1 MLTRCLI
8 IFASLFC
15 LIHIKTAAAQTETPK
30 QNEQTILVIGD
41 SLAAEYG
48 IERGSGWV
56 EHLNRKLDEIS
67 AGYRVRNASISGD
80 TTSGGLTRL
89 PDALEKHQP
98 SIVIIEL
105 GSNDALRGLSLD
117 MTRENLTQMIT
128 LVKQANAQVLLIGMR
143 IPPNYGPTY
152 TKAFYN
158 LFQDLAK
165 EHQTALVPFLLEDIA
180 TNRNYFQDDGI
191 HPNESA
197 QAILAEHVW
206 TYLKPLLNSNQAS
219 SSSSP
224 S

>member
-1 MLTRCLI
+1 M
-8 IFASLFC
+8 
-15 LIHIKTAAAQTETPK
+15 
-30 QNEQTILVIGD
+30 LVIGD

-128 LVKQANAQVLLIGMR
+128 LVKQANAQTLLIGMR

-158 LFQDLAK
+158 LFQELAEK
-165 EHQTALVPFLLEDIA
+165 HQTALVPFLLEDIA

>member
-1 MLTRCLI
+1 MLTRCLM

-15 LIHIKTAAAQTETPK
+15 LIQTHAALAQTNTPT
-30 QNEQTILVIGD
+30 QNQQTILVIGD

-48 IERGSGWV
+48 IERGTGWV
-56 EHLNRKLDEIS
+56 EQINQKLVDAS
-67 AGYRVRNASISGD
+67 AGYRVKNASISGD

-117 MTRENLTQMIT
+117 MTRENLTKMIQ
-128 LVKQANAQVLLIGMR
+128 LARQADAQVLLVGMR

-152 TKAFYN
+152 TTAFYN
-158 LFQDLAK
+158 LFQDLAREQK
-165 EHQTALVPFLLEDIA
+165 TSLVPFLLDDIA
-180 TNRNYFQDDGI
+180 TDRNYFQDDGI

-197 QAILAEHVW
+197 QPVLAEHVW
-206 TYLKPLLNSNQAS
+206 NHLTPMLDKNQAS
-219 SSSSP
+219 SASSP